1 MQEILGLFSNAGN
14 ITWQMVAMWIIGGV
28 LIYLGIVKKMEPSL
42 LVPMGF
48 GAVLVNL
55 PMSAVPAGADGIRRR
70 AGQSADVGSR
80 YADDQRGGDRR
91 AAGHTV

>member
-55 PMSAVPAGADGIRRR
+55 PMSGAVTQMINGVVTEG
-70 AGQSADVGSR
+70 
-80 YADDQRGGDRR
+80 
-91 AAGHTV
+91 